1 MRIYI
6 KVNPKSSQQ
15 KIKKLENGNYK
26 VWLKAVPEKGLA
38 NRELIEFLAKYFK
51 ISKSEIKIVGGKTSS
66 RKIVDVGGK
75 L

>member
-15 KIKKLENGNYK
+15 KIEKLENGNYK

-38 NRELIEFLAKYFK
+38 NQELIDFLAEYFAV
-51 ISKSEIKIVGGKTSS
+51 SKSQIEIVGGKTSS
-66 RKIVDVGGK
+66 RKIVDVGK
-75 L
+75 